1 MNKYNS
7 FLCAALALLLAGCQ
21 IKASDKN
28 ETEKPLVYPVVKLS
42 QSDTFLH
49 SNYVAAIEA
58 RQNVEIRTKISGY
71 LEKILVD
78 EGREVKQGD
87 LLFQINDKELRM
99 ELEKAQAALTSAK
112 AEARAASLEVA
123 RVKLLV
129 DKKIISATE
138 QQLAEAKE
146 AVAKAKIIEAQSVV
160 SNAATRLS
168 YTSIRAPF
176 SGVIDRIPLKLGS
189 LVGEGAL
196 LTTVSDLSFVHAYFS
211 VSENEYLHHIKSR
224 KHTADSAWLGDVQLQ
239 LADGSLYPYPGKIET
254 GEGEFDKGT
263 GAIAFRAKF
272 PNPSKVLKH
281 GATGKIIITNDVAEA
296 LLVPQKAVFEI
307 QDKNYVFVVDQ
318 ANIVHQQNFIP
329 KQRIGAY
336 YIVQSGLAPGD
347 VLVYEGI
354 QTIKDGTKIA
364 PKY

>member
-1 MNKYNS
+1 MNKNIFYL
-7 FLCAALALLLAGCQ
+7 FAVAAFAIAGCQ
-21 IKASDKN
+21 IKASDKH
-28 ETEKPLVYPVVKLS
+28 ETEKPPTYPVIKLS

-71 LEKILVD
+71 LERILVD

-87 LLFQINDKELRM
+87 LLFQINDKEFRM

-138 QQLAEAKE
+138 LQLAEAKE
-146 AVAKAKIIEAQSVV
+146 SVAKARIIEAQSVV

-189 LVGEGAL
+189 LVNEGAL

-211 VSENEYLHHIKSR
+211 VSENEYLHHIKSK
-224 KHTADSAWLGDVQLQ
+224 KHGDSAWLGEVQLQ
-239 LADGSLYPYPGKIET
+239 LADGSVYPFPGKVET

-263 GAIAFRAKF
+263 GAIAFRARF

-281 GATGKIIITNDVAEA
+281 GATGKIIITNDVAGA

-318 ANIVHQQNFIP
+318 ANIVHQKNFTP

-336 YIVQSGLAPGD
+336 YIVQSGLAAGD

-354 QTIKDGTKIA
+354 QMIKDGNKIA